1 MNSRQLQI
9 FLAVYDG
16 GSFSAAARQLY
27 LSQSVVS
34 RHIAALEDMVGNTL
48 LVRGARGVTPT
59 PAGDLLAGYARR
71 LSAVT
76 SEAKAALSGL
86 KEDGTEPLRIGASL
100 TIGNYLLP
108 RLLTTFHQRYP
119 DIEIEL
125 SVANTETTQQQLSSD
140 DLDVA
145 LTEGFVDTDVFNADS
160 FTDDQLVVVAAP
172 DADIAQLQHPT
183 LTQLMTYPCV
193 VREAGSG
200 TRAVV
205 EKALAKRGFTL
216 KHSVSMGSTEAVK
229 GAVIAGAGF
238 TITSLRTVEDELAAG
253 SLVRLRPNHFFL
265 HRPLHLVQRKD
276 HPASAA
282 VANFIALLND
292 PDAC

>member
-172 DADIAQLQHPT
+172 GADVARLQHPT
-183 LTQLMTYPCV
+183 LAQLMHYPCV
-193 VREAGSG
+193 VRERGSG

-205 EKALAKRGFTL
+205 EKALAERGFTL
-216 KHSVSMGSTEAVK
+216 RHSVSMGSTEAVK